1 MFAINHAAAA
11 LLFKKKFPTVKMLWL
26 LISVQLVEFL
36 WVIFNYLGYELTT
49 TEKTVR
55 YVGDI
60 HLIHMPFSHSLLTTL
75 ILSLFAY
82 FVISKVINEPNIAI
96 AVSLAI
102 ASHFILDLITHT
114 QDLAVT
120 YFALFPKI
128 GSTLYTNLPYIAFI
142 VELGFGVFC
151 WWYFKG
157 SKGLLFIIVIFN
169 LSNFTLFSPD
179 IIGLEAVFAG
189 RPTLLVTVILF
200 QIIITLMLVGY
211 FSKSRD
217 RMYKTNLNAVST

>member
-1 MFAINHAAAA
+1 MFAINHASAA

-36 WVIFNYLGYELTT
+36 WVIFNYIGYELTT

-75 ILSLFAY
+75 ILATLAY
-82 FVISKVINEPNIAI
+82 FSIKIISSDNKMAI
-96 AVSLAI
+96 AVSLAV
-102 ASHFILDLITHT
+102 ASHFVLDLITHT

-128 GSTLYTNLPYIAFI
+128 GSTLYTNLPYAAFI
-142 VELGFGVFC
+142 LELGFGVFC
-151 WWYFKG
+151 WWYYNG
-157 SKGLLFIIVIFN
+157 SKALLITIVVFN
-169 LSNFTLFSPD
+169 LANFTLFSPD

-189 RPTLLVTVILF
+189 RPTLLVTVILL
-200 QIIITLMLVGY
+200 QIIITLVLVGY
-211 FSKSRD
+211 FSKSRQ
-217 RMYKTNLNAVST
+217 RVANVNLNAVRT